1 MPQDALPDAL
11 VDRRRLK
18 RGLGLWRAVAVLAV
32 LAALF
37 LSLREVAEDALPGG
51 GAHVARIEIS
61 GGITADRRLLDA
73 LDSARRDR
81 NVAAVLLAIDSPGG
95 GVAAG
100 EALHAAIA
108 RLAAEK
114 PVVALLGG
122 TAASA
127 GYMIALPAARILA
140 REATVTASIGVVLQ
154 TVEVSELLRILG
166 VRAEALTSG
175 RLKGQPSPFAPLT
188 EEAREALRAVIDDLH
203 GQFVAM
209 VVAARGLPEARVREL
224 ADGGIM
230 TGRQAVAAGLV
241 DAIGGEREARAWL
254 AAERGIAETVPVRDA
269 TPRRRTEEW
278 LGATL
283 GAMLKSLFAEWLGV
297 DLGTGLWQ
305 PPR

>member
-1 MPQDALPDAL
+1 
-11 VDRRRLK
+11 
-18 RGLGLWRAVAVLAV
+18 
-32 LAALF
+32 
-37 LSLREVAEDALPGG
+37 VAEDALPGG

-61 GGITADRRLLDA
+61 GGITGDRRLLDA
-73 LDSARRDR
+73 LDAARRDR

-100 EALHAAIA
+100 EALHGAIA

-154 TVEVSELLRILG
+154 TVEVSELFRTLG
-166 VRAEALTSG
+166 VRAESITSG

-188 EEAREALRAVIDDLH
+188 EEARTALRAVIDDLH

-230 TGRQAVAAGLV
+230 TGRQAVGAGLV

-254 AAERGIAETVPVRDA
+254 AAERGVADTLPVRDA

-278 LGATL
+278 LGASL
-283 GAMLKSLFAEWLGV
+283 GIMLKSLFEEWLGV